1 MKYSLIILLALL
13 STPLWSQVSTPLNG
27 DMDHNNRIDAEDV
40 KVLAKMIVGKQAQE
54 QWQVQNG
61 SIVASTSVVG
71 VTNLCGDINHD
82 KKLSV
87 LDIVRLVAI
96 VKDPAK
102 AERVIIRNGA
112 INYASGSGFGFNPED
127 GGLVDDGEEE
137 F

>member
-112 INYASGSGFGFNPED
+112 IDYASGSGFDFNPED
-127 GGLVDDGEEE
+127 GGLVDDGVEE

>member
-112 INYASGSGFGFNPED
+112 IDYASGSGFDFNPED

>member
-112 INYASGSGFGFNPED
+112 IDYASGSVFDFNPED
-127 GGLVDDGEEE
+127 GGLVDDGVEE

>member
-40 KVLAKMIVGKQAQE
+40 KVLTKMIVGKQAQE

-112 INYASGSGFGFNPED
+112 IDYASGSGFDFNPED